1 MKREGRNTA
10 CQLIFA
16 WSLQSSNNKYLF
28 MRWHYTLQANI
39 SGHAV
44 ESQGLNQFRAKS
56 RAQKVKS
63 LYICICLNK
72 YIALHIF
79 FYLCIYQSTIYIEK
93 EGERERERKIE
104 PAMLAGKMT
113 RKKTKRMTTTK
124 EDKGEVISA
133 SVVVNSSSN
142 FLNIH

>member
-79 FYLCIYQSTIYIEK
+79 FYLCIYQSTIHIEK
-93 EGERERERKIE
+93 EREREREREKNVPVNCLYLRSHWLKRNPIQ
-104 PAMLAGKMT
+104 LAIKSRKSET
-113 RKKTKRMTTTK
+113 R
-124 EDKGEVISA
+124 
-133 SVVVNSSSN
+133 
-142 FLNIH
+142 